1 MWEQEK
7 VHLELFE
14 NYVKDRRVRPTV
26 LMPFWSIAGYVL
38 GAGSALFGKEA
49 AMACTVAVEEVI
61 GEHYN
66 NQLRELLDAQVDDK
80 ELMESISKCR
90 DDEMEHH
97 DTGLAYDATQA
108 PAYEFMSQV
117 IKTGCRTAIWL
128 SERI

>member
-1 MWEQEK
+1 VDHAGEFGADKIYAGQMAILGNHAGVGPVIKHMWEQEK

-38 GAGSALFGKEA
+38 GKHIACAWIHSVRTPSGAGSALFGKEA

-66 NQLRELLDAQVDDK
+66 K
-80 ELMESISKCR
+80 Y
-90 DDEMEHH
+90 
-97 DTGLAYDATQA
+97 T
-108 PAYEFMSQV
+108 P
-117 IKTGCRTAIWL
+117 
-128 SERI
+128 